1 VNFGLNCAQ
10 KEFAV
15 SVVSDVLEAYDAGL
29 TEEDVAQ
36 MLREALGG
44 GAHRGAT
51 TLTAEEVDFLTAHAG
66 VPGYDPGKPL
76 DVRRVVAARLEVE
89 MSVVAT
95 SLSTEE
101 LGSRLGIDGSRVR
114 HRARDG
120 SLYSVRVGRAL
131 RFPLWQ
137 FDDQL
142 RTIPGLRTVLAALPK
157 GLHPAEVEG
166 WMTNPDPDLII
177 DEEIVS
183 VRDWLLRGGDAGRVV
198 ELSESLTRW

>member
-1 VNFGLNCAQ
+1 M
-10 KEFAV
+10 
-15 SVVSDVLEAYDAGL
+15 SVVSEVLEAYDAGL

-36 MLREALGG
+36 MLLQALKG
-44 GAHRGAT
+44 GAHRGAVA
-51 TLTAEEVDFLTAHAG
+51 LTAGEAAFLKAHAG
-66 VPGYDPGKPL
+66 VPGYDPARPP
-76 DVRRVVAARLEVE
+76 DTRRLAAARLEVE

-101 LGSRLGIDGSRVR
+101 LAERQGVDGSRVR

-120 SLYSVRVGRAL
+120 SLYSVRIGRSL

-137 FDDQL
+137 FDDAFH
-142 RTIPGLRTVLAALPK
+142 TIPGLSTVLAALPK

-166 WMTNPDPDLII
+166 WMTNPNPNLVI

-183 VRDWLLRGGDAGRVV
+183 ARDWLLRGGDVGNV
-198 ELSESLTRW
+198 EELTESLTRW